1 MKFFFKKVW
10 SVKASEIWDINFLKF
25 AKLHMKKTSYKHE
38 GIEWNVSR
46 LPKHI
51 KCKQKKPPPPSKKT
65 KKHSKN
71 IDSRR
76 LTQPR
81 LEPRDALGGSSSDQ
95 GISTS
100 NSMLQSPR
108 TNDNNTHV
116 RYGISVYMSPCGL
129 WYWSFF

>member
-1 MKFFFKKVW
+1 MYP
-10 SVKASEIWDINFLKF
+10 DCLN
-25 AKLHMKKTSYKHE
+25 T
-38 GIEWNVSR
+38 
-46 LPKHI
+46 
-51 KCKQKKPPPPSKKT
+51 KCKQKKKKTPPSKK
-65 KKHSKN
+65 KNHSKN

-116 RYGISVYMSPCGL
+116 RYGMLVYMSPCGL
-129 WYWSFF
+129 WY